1 MKKVIFLF
9 VLAFLVFGILLHAPL
24 VFADKGKST
33 DNKGSDSN
41 SSSNSIK
48 DNSRN
53 SEDSDENETE
63 REDDKNKSRVR
74 EKTREDDDENETERE
89 DDKNKSRVRE
99 KTREETREGNCTIR
113 IERELKI
120 EDGKRVESVKR
131 KIECA
136 DGTKTEIK
144 IRIENRTEDGRVRER
159 VRYEIKGEEIE
170 VEAEDEIKFEEET
183 NETEYRLKARL
194 KDGNVTRIKI
204 MPHQASE
211 IALKRLRALNFTVEL
226 REVTDDRNIP
236 HVVYNIKTNK
246 HGRFLGVFKLSMKIE
261 GQVDPET
268 GEFIGI
274 SKPWWAFLVAG
285 EDSDETGDEDEDE
298 TGENETDTNETEID
312 EIMINLTRQNDS
324 GEFGTAT
331 LTEEDG
337 QVIVTLNLV
346 GVPQNVSQPAHIHNG
361 SCPDVGGVK
370 YPLTNVLN
378 GESETTINVTFD
390 QLEDELPL
398 AINVHRSV
406 ENASVYVACG
416 DIEF

>member
-24 VFADKGKST
+24 VFADRGKSGS
-33 DNKGSDSN
+33 DKGSDSN
-41 SSSNSIK
+41 SGSNSIK
-48 DNSRN
+48 DNSGN

-74 EKTREDDDENETERE
+74 EKTREET
-89 DDKNKSRVRE
+89 K
-99 KTREETREGNCTIR
+99 EGNCTIR

-170 VEAEDEIKFEEET
+170 VEAEEGIDVEEDT
-183 NETEYRLKARL
+183 NATHYRLRARL
-194 KDGNVTRIKI
+194 RNGNITDIKI
-204 MPHQASE
+204 MPDQASE
-211 IALKRLRALNFTVEL
+211 IALKRLRALNFTIEL
-226 REVTDDRNIP
+226 REFTDDRNIP

-246 HGRFLGVFKLSMKIE
+246 HGRFLGVFKLSMNIE

-285 EDSDETGDEDEDE
+285 EDDDE
-298 TGENETDTNETEID
+298 TGEEEEEN
-312 EIMINLTRQNDS
+312 EIMINLTEQNNS

-331 LTEEDG
+331 LEEKDG
-337 QVIVTLNLV
+337 QVIVTLSMT
-346 GVPQNVSQPAHIHNG
+346 GSPQNVSQPAHIHNG
-361 SCPDVGGVK
+361 SCPDVVGVI

-378 GESETTINVTFD
+378 GESTTTLNVTFD
-390 QLEDELPL
+390 QLEDKLPL
-398 AINVHRSV
+398 GINIHQSV

>member
-24 VFADKGKST
+24 VFADNGKSGS
-33 DNKGSDSN
+33 DKGSDSN
-41 SSSNSIK
+41 SGSNSIR

-53 SEDSDENETE
+53 SEDEDENDTDIEDNKNKSRFREREDSDENETE
-63 REDDKNKSRVR
+63 REDDANKSRVR
-74 EKTREDDDENETERE
+74 ERERE
-89 DDKNKSRVRE
+89 EIK
-99 KTREETREGNCTIR
+99 EGNCTIR

-131 KIECA
+131 KIECD

-144 IRIENRTEDGRVRER
+144 IRIENRTVNGETRER
-159 VRYEIKGEEIE
+159 VRYEIKGKEIE
-170 VEAEDEIKFEEET
+170 VEAEEKIKFEEET

-194 KDGNVTRIKI
+194 KDGNVTYIKI

-246 HGRFLGVFKLSMKIE
+246 HGRFLGVFKLSMKVE

-285 EDSDETGDEDEDE
+285 EDSDETGDEGED
-298 TGENETDTNETEID
+298 ETDTNETEIT
-312 EIMINLTRQNDS
+312 EIMVNFTEQNDS

-331 LTEEDG
+331 LKEEDG
-337 QVIVTLNLV
+337 QVVVTLNLV
-346 GVPQNVSQPAHIHNG
+346 GAPQNVSQPAHIHNG

-378 GESETTINVTFD
+378 GESETTVNVTFD

-398 AINVHRSV
+398 AINVHQSV

-416 DIEF
+416 DIKF

>member
-24 VFADKGKST
+24 VFADKDKSGS
-33 DNKGSDSN
+33 DKGSDSN
-41 SSSNSIK
+41 SGSNSIK
-48 DNSRN
+48 DNSGN

-74 EKTREDDDENETERE
+74 EKTREET
-89 DDKNKSRVRE
+89 K
-99 KTREETREGNCTIR
+99 EGNCTIR

-170 VEAEDEIKFEEET
+170 VEAEEGIDVEEDT
-183 NETEYRLKARL
+183 NATHYRLRARL
-194 KDGNVTRIKI
+194 RNGNITDIKI
-204 MPHQASE
+204 MPDQASE
-211 IALKRLRALNFTVEL
+211 IALKRLRALNFTIEL
-226 REVTDDRNIP
+226 REFTDDRNIP

-285 EDSDETGDEDEDE
+285 EDDDE
-298 TGENETDTNETEID
+298 TGEEEEEN
-312 EIMINLTRQNDS
+312 EIMINLTEQNNS

-331 LTEEDG
+331 LEEKDG
-337 QVIVTLNLV
+337 QVIVTLSMT
-346 GVPQNVSQPAHIHNG
+346 GSPQNVSQPAHIHNG
-361 SCPDVGGVK
+361 SCPDVVGVI

-378 GESETTINVTFD
+378 GESTTTLNVTFD
-390 QLEDELPL
+390 QLEDKLPL
-398 AINVHRSV
+398 GINIHQSV

>member
-24 VFADKGKST
+24 VFADEDDDKS
-33 DNKGSDSN
+33 GSN
-41 SSSNSIK
+41 SGRNDSIK
-48 DNSRN
+48 DNSVDDD
-53 SEDSDENETE
+53 EDSGL
-63 REDDKNKSRVR
+63 
-74 EKTREDDDENETERE
+74 DDDENETERE
-89 DDKNKSRVRE
+89 DDENKSRVRE
-99 KTREETREGNCTIR
+99 REREEIKEGNCTIR

-144 IRIENRTEDGRVRER
+144 IRIENRTVNGEIRER

-194 KDGNVTRIKI
+194 KDGNVTDIKI

-246 HGRFLGVFKLSMKIE
+246 HGRFLGVFKLKMKVE

-285 EDSDETGDEDEDE
+285 EDDDETGDDEDNEDEE
-298 TGENETDTNETEID
+298 ENETEINQTT
-312 EIMINLTRQNDS
+312 INLLEQNSS

-337 QVIVTLNLV
+337 QVFVTLNMT
-346 GVPQNVSQPAHIHNG
+346 GFSENVSQPAHIHMG
-361 SCPDVGGVK
+361 SCPDVGGVI

-398 AINVHRSV
+398 AINVHKSV